1 MDLASRKTALIISNE
16 EMEDVRK
23 MIKSLKESGLLVKGI
38 SETIKNEE
46 KEQKAEFF
54 SMLLGILAASI
65 LGNALAGKR
74 VI

>member
-1 MDLASRKTALIISNE
+1 
-16 EMEDVRK
+16 MEDVRK

-38 SETIKNEE
+38 SEAIKNEK

-54 SMLLGILAASI
+54 SMLLRILAASI
-65 LGNALAGKR
+65 LGNAIARKR

>member
-1 MDLASRKTALIISNE
+1 MK
-16 EMEDVRK
+16 DVRK
-23 MIKSLKESGLLVKGI
+23 MIKSLRESGLLVKRI

-46 KEQKAEFF
+46 KERKAEFF
-54 SMLLGILAASI
+54 SMFLGILATSI

>member
-1 MDLASRKTALIISNE
+1 
-16 EMEDVRK
+16 MEDVRK
-23 MIKSLKESGLLVKGI
+23 MIKSLRESGLLVKGI

-46 KEQKAEFF
+46 KKQKSEFF

>member
-1 MDLASRKTALIISNE
+1 
-16 EMEDVRK
+16 
-23 MIKSLKESGLLVKGI
+23 MIKSIEELWLLVKGI
-38 SETIKNEE
+38 NETIKNEE

-65 LGNALAGKR
+65 LGNASAGKR

>member
-1 MDLASRKTALIISNE
+1 MK
-16 EMEDVRK
+16 DVRK
-23 MIKSLKESGLLVKGI
+23 MIKSLRESGLLVKRI

>member
-1 MDLASRKTALIISNE
+1 
-16 EMEDVRK
+16 MEDARK
-23 MIKSLKESGLLVKGI
+23 MIKSFKESGLLVKGI
-38 SETIKNEE
+38 SETIKDEE
-46 KEQKAEFF
+46 KEQKANFF

>member
-1 MDLASRKTALIISNE
+1 
-16 EMEDVRK
+16 MEDVRK
-23 MIKSLKESGLLVKGI
+23 MIKSIEELWLLVKGI
-38 SETIKNEE
+38 NETIKNEE

>member
-1 MDLASRKTALIISNE
+1 
-16 EMEDVRK
+16 MEDVRK

-46 KEQKAEFF
+46 KKQKAEFF

>member
-1 MDLASRKTALIISNE
+1 
-16 EMEDVRK
+16 MEDVRK
-23 MIKSLKESGLLVKGI
+23 MIKSIKELRLLVKGI
-38 SETIKNEE
+38 NETIKNEE

-65 LGNALAGKR
+65 LGNTLAGKR

>member
-1 MDLASRKTALIISNE
+1 
-16 EMEDVRK
+16 MEDVRK

-65 LGNALAGKR
+65 LGNTLAGKS

>member
-1 MDLASRKTALIISNE
+1 
-16 EMEDVRK
+16 MEDVRK

-38 SETIKNEE
+38 SEIIKNEE

-65 LGNALAGKR
+65 LGNTLAGKR

>member
-1 MDLASRKTALIISNE
+1 
-16 EMEDVRK
+16 MEDVRK

-65 LGNALAGKR
+65 LGNTLAGKR